1 MPTVLVIDD
10 QLELRTL
17 FQRVLEYGG
26 YQVIA
31 AEGGEEAVRVTEA
44 WIPDLILLDLAMPQM
59 DGLEFLRTVRG
70 RRGWTKVPV
79 IVLSGMLS
87 AEQSAAAREL
97 GACDQLVKGQFTT
110 RELRAR
116 VAKYV
121 HPAPARPSCTA
132 A

>member
-10 QLELRTL
+10 QMELRTL
-17 FQRVLEYGG
+17 FQRVLEHGG
-26 YQVIA
+26 YRVIA
-31 AEGGEEAVRVTEA
+31 AEGGEEAVRMTEA

-59 DGLEFLRTVRG
+59 DGLEFLRTVR
-70 RRGWTKVPV
+70 RRTGWANVPV

-87 AEQSAAAREL
+87 AEQIAAAREL
-97 GACDQLVKGQFTT
+97 GACDHLVKGQFTT

-116 VAKYV
+116 VATFL
-121 HPAPARPSCTA
+121 PAAPACSA